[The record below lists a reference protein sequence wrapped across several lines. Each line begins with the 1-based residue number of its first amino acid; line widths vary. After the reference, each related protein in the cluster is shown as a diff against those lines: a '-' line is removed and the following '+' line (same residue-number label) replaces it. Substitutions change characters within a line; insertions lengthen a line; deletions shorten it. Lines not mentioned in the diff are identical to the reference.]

1 MDSMETKIPVNIE
14 DEMTRSYIDYAMSVI
29 IGRALPDVRD
39 GLKPVHRR
47 ILYAMDNMGNHSDRP
62 PRKSAKAVGE
72 VIGKYHPHGDAAVYD
87 TIVRMAQDFSLRYC
101 LVDGQG
107 NFGSIDG
114 DPPAAMR
121 YTEIK
126 MKKLAHE
133 LLKDIDKETVD
144 FGPNYDSSEEEP
156 LVLPA
161 CFPNLLVN
169 GSSGIAVGMA
179 TNIPPHNLVE
189 CIAAVRKVIEDPEV
203 SIKEL
208 QNIMPGPDFP
218 TGAYIYGTKG
228 IQEAYET
235 GRGRIIMRAKAVI
248 EEEPKSGRSQILI
261 TEIPYQVNKS
271 LLVEEIAH
279 LVREKKIEG
288 IAEIRDESNREG
300 IRVVL
305 ELKKGEN
312 GHVLLNNLYKKTKLQ
327 STFGCIF
334 LAIVNNEPKVLSLK
348 ELIQHFIDFRKEVVL
363 RKTAFELRKAEEK
376 AHILEGVKIALD
388 HLDEV
393 IALIRKSRTPKD
405 AKDALMK
412 RFEFTDIQ
420 AQYILDLR
428 LQKLT
433 SLEREK
439 VLEDYQQTLM
449 LIERLKQ
456 ILSSEPLV
464 LQIISEELE
473 KIKKAYGDER
483 RTELIAETKEITI
496 EDMIVEEE
504 MVITCTHSGYI
515 KRSPLSIYRSQ
526 RRGGKG
532 RVGMTTKEEDFVEH
546 LFIASTHSYI
556 LVFTSKGKVH
566 WLKVYELPEV
576 GSAGKGKAI
585 VNLIS
590 LSPEEHVATLLSV
603 KDFPDGNYIL
613 MASKKGIVKKTELSA
628 FSNPRSGGIIA
639 LTIDEDDELF
649 SVDRT
654 DGEGEVF
661 IATYNGK
668 AIRFNEKE
676 IRPMGRAARGVKGI
690 KLGRDDYLVEM
701 EVLSGRGSILTVT
714 EKGFGKRSNLEEYRL
729 QRRGGT
735 GIINIRTSSKNG
747 KVVGVK
753 EVAAEDQIMMIT
765 LQGKIIRMR
774 VKGISTFRRSSQGV
788 RLIELDEGDEVVS
801 LVKLIE
807 KEEGE
812 EE

>member
-14 DEMTRSYIDYAMSVI
+14 DEMTQSYIDYAMSVI

-87 TIVRMAQDFSLRYC
+87 SIVRMAQDFSLRYC

-121 YTEIK
+121 YTEIR

-189 CIAAVRKVIEDPEV
+189 CITAVQKVIEDPEI

-235 GRGRIIMRAKAVI
+235 GRGRVVMRAKAVI
-248 EEEPKSGRSQILI
+248 EEDPKSDRSQILI
-261 TEIPYQVNKS
+261 TEVPYQVNKS

-300 IRVVL
+300 IRIVL

-334 LAIVNNEPKVLSLK
+334 LAIVNNEPKVLNLK

-363 RKTAFELRKAEEK
+363 RKTGFELKKAEEK

-412 RFEFTDIQ
+412 KFEFTDIQ

-439 VLEDYQQTLM
+439 VLEDYQKTLM

-464 LQIISEELE
+464 LQIISEDLE
-473 KIKKAYGDER
+473 TIKKTYGDER

-590 LSPEEHVATLLSV
+590 LSSGEQVAALLSV
-603 KDFPDGNYIL
+603 KDFPEGNYIL

-639 LTIDEDDELF
+639 LTIDENDELF

-714 EKGFGKRSNLEEYRL
+714 EKGYGKRTNLDEYRL
-729 QRRGGT
+729 QKRGGT

-788 RLIELDEGDEVVS
+788 RLIELDEADEVVS

>member
-1 MDSMETKIPVNIE
+1 MDSMETNIPVNIE
-14 DEMTRSYIDYAMSVI
+14 DEMTQSYIDYAMSVI

-47 ILYAMDNMGNHSDRP
+47 VLYAMDDTGNHSDRP
-62 PRKSAKAVGE
+62 HRKSAKAVGE

-107 NFGSIDG
+107 NFGSVDG

-121 YTEIK
+121 YTEIR

-189 CIAAVRKVIEDPEV
+189 CVDAIQKVIEDPEV
-203 SIKEL
+203 SVKDL
-208 QNIMPGPDFP
+208 LSIMPGPDFP
-218 TGAYIYGTKG
+218 TGAYIYGIKG
-228 IQEAYET
+228 IREAYET
-235 GRGRIIMRAKAVI
+235 GRGRVVMRAKAVI
-248 EEEPKSGRSQILI
+248 EEEPKSGRSQIII

-271 LLVEEIAH
+271 LLVEEMAH

-312 GHVLLNNLYKKTKLQ
+312 GHVILNNLYKKTKLQ

-334 LAIVNNEPKVLSLK
+334 LAIVNNEPKILSLK
-348 ELIQHFIDFRKEVVL
+348 ELMQHFIDFRKEVVL
-363 RKTAFELRKAEEK
+363 RKTAFELKKAEEK

-388 HLDEV
+388 HIDEV
-393 IALIRKSRTPKD
+393 IALIKKSRTPKD

-412 RFEFTDIQ
+412 KFEFTDIQ

-433 SLEREK
+433 GLEREK

-473 KIKKAYGDER
+473 RIKKSYGDDR

-532 RVGMTTKEEDFVEH
+532 RMGMTTKEEDFVEH

-556 LVFTSKGKVH
+556 LVFTSKGKIH
-566 WLKVYELPEV
+566 WLKVYEIPEV

-590 LSPEEHVATLLSV
+590 VSQDERVAALLAV
-603 KDFPDGNYIL
+603 KDFPEGNYIL
-613 MASKKGIVKKTELSA
+613 MASKKGIVKKTDLSA

-649 SVDRT
+649 SVERT
-654 DGEGEVF
+654 DGKGEVF

-690 KLGRDDYLVEM
+690 RLMRDDCLVEM
-701 EVLSGRGSILTVT
+701 EILSDRGSILTVT
-714 EKGFGKRSNLEEYRL
+714 EKGYGKKTHLEEYRL
-729 QRRGGT
+729 QKRGGT
-735 GIINIRTSSKNG
+735 GIINIRTLSKNG

-765 LQGKIIRMR
+765 LKGKIIRMR
-774 VKGISTFRRSSQGV
+774 VKGVSTFRRSSQGV

-807 KEEGE
+807 KEEGDE
-812 EE
+812 E

>member
-1 MDSMETKIPVNIE
+1 MDAMETKIPVNIE
-14 DEMTRSYIDYAMSVI
+14 DEMTQSYIDYAMSVI

-47 ILYAMDNMGNHSDRP
+47 VLYAMDDTGNHSDRP
-62 PRKSAKAVGE
+62 HRKSAKTVGE

-144 FGPNYDSSEEEP
+144 FGPNYDASEEEP

-161 CFPNLLVN
+161 CFPNLLIN

-189 CIAAVRKVIEDPEV
+189 CVEAIQKVIEDPEISV
-203 SIKEL
+203 NDLLSI
-208 QNIMPGPDFP
+208 IPGPDFP

-228 IQEAYET
+228 IREAYET
-235 GRGRIIMRAKAVI
+235 GRGRVVMRAKAVI
-248 EEEPKSGRSQILI
+248 EEDPKSGRGQIII

-271 LLVEEIAH
+271 LLIEEIVH
-279 LVREKKIEG
+279 LVKEKKIEG
-288 IAEIRDESNREG
+288 IAEIRDESNRQG

-334 LAIVNNEPKVLSLK
+334 LAIVNNEPKILSLK

-363 RKTAFELRKAEEK
+363 RKTAFELKKAEEK

-412 RFEFTDIQ
+412 KFEFSDIQ

-433 SLEREK
+433 GLEREK

-464 LQIISEELE
+464 LQIISEDLE
-473 KIKKAYGDER
+473 RIKKLYGDER
-483 RTELIAETKEITI
+483 RTQLIQETKEITI

-532 RVGMTTKEEDFVEH
+532 RVGMTTKEEDFVER

-556 LVFTSKGKVH
+556 LVFTNKGKVH
-566 WLKVYELPEV
+566 WLKVYEIPEV

-590 LSPEEHVATLLSV
+590 VSQGERVAALLSV
-603 KDFPDGNYIL
+603 KDFPEGNYIL
-613 MASKKGIVKKTELSA
+613 MATKKGIVKKTDLSA

-639 LTIDEDDELF
+639 LTIDEGDELL
-649 SVDRT
+649 SVERT
-654 DGEGEVF
+654 DGKGQVF

-668 AIRFNEKE
+668 AIRFNEQE
-676 IRPMGRAARGVKGI
+676 IRPMGRTARGVRGI
-690 KLGRDDYLVEM
+690 NIVRDDYLVGM
-701 EVLSGRGSILTVT
+701 EILSNRGSILTVT
-714 EKGFGKRSNLEEYRL
+714 EKGYGKRTNLEEYRL
-729 QRRGGT
+729 QKRGGS

-747 KVVGVK
+747 NVVGVK
-753 EVAAEDQIMMIT
+753 EVSQEDQIMMIT
-765 LQGKIIRMR
+765 LHGKIIRMR
-774 VKGISTFRRSSQGV
+774 VKGISVFRRSSQGV
-788 RLIELDEGDEVVS
+788 RLIELDEKDNVVS
-801 LVKLIE
+801 LVKLVE
-807 KEEGE
+807 KEEGGKE
-812 EE
+812 

>member
-1 MDSMETKIPVNIE
+1 MDAMETKIPVNIE
-14 DEMTRSYIDYAMSVI
+14 DEMTQSYIDYAMSVI

-47 ILYAMDNMGNHSDRP
+47 VLYAMDDTGNHSDRP
-62 PRKSAKAVGE
+62 HRKSAKTVGE

-144 FGPNYDSSEEEP
+144 FGPNYDASEEEP

-161 CFPNLLVN
+161 CFPNLLIN

-189 CIAAVRKVIEDPEV
+189 CVEAIQKVIEDPEISV
-203 SIKEL
+203 NDLLSI
-208 QNIMPGPDFP
+208 IPGPDFP

-228 IQEAYET
+228 IREAYET
-235 GRGRIIMRAKAVI
+235 GRGRVVMRAKAVI
-248 EEEPKSGRSQILI
+248 EEDPKSGRGQIII

-271 LLVEEIAH
+271 LLIEEIVH
-279 LVREKKIEG
+279 LVKEKKIEG
-288 IAEIRDESNREG
+288 IAEIRDESNRQG

-334 LAIVNNEPKVLSLK
+334 LAIVNNEPKILSLK

-363 RKTAFELRKAEEK
+363 RKTAFELKKAEEK

-412 RFEFTDIQ
+412 KFEFSDIQ

-433 SLEREK
+433 GLEREK

-464 LQIISEELE
+464 LQIISEDLE
-473 KIKKAYGDER
+473 RIKKLYGDER
-483 RTELIAETKEITI
+483 RTQLIQETKEITI

-532 RVGMTTKEEDFVEH
+532 RVGMTTKEEDFVER

-556 LVFTSKGKVH
+556 LVFTNKGKVH
-566 WLKVYELPEV
+566 WLKVYEIPEV

-590 LSPEEHVATLLSV
+590 VSQGERVAALLSV
-603 KDFPDGNYIL
+603 KDFPEGNYIL
-613 MASKKGIVKKTELSA
+613 MATKKGIVKKTDLSA

-639 LTIDEDDELF
+639 LTIDEGDELL
-649 SVDRT
+649 SVERT
-654 DGEGEVF
+654 DGKGQVF

-668 AIRFNEKE
+668 AIRFNEQE
-676 IRPMGRAARGVKGI
+676 IRPMGRTARGVKGI
-690 KLGRDDYLVEM
+690 NIVRDDYLVGM
-701 EVLSGRGSILTVT
+701 EILSNRGSILTVT
-714 EKGFGKRSNLEEYRL
+714 EKGYGKRTNLEEYRL
-729 QRRGGT
+729 QKRGGS

-747 KVVGVK
+747 NVVGVK
-753 EVAAEDQIMMIT
+753 EVSQEDQIMMIT
-765 LQGKIIRMR
+765 LHGKIIRMR
-774 VKGISTFRRSSQGV
+774 VKGISVFRRSSQGV
-788 RLIELDEGDEVVS
+788 RLIELDEKDNVVS
-801 LVKLIE
+801 LVKLVE
-807 KEEGE
+807 KEEGGKE
-812 EE
+812 